1 MRWQNVGSI
10 LVGGKMEASP
20 DQEFSISNHKPHLCC
35 KPNVTYTDL
44 NQSSILGRLGAFTDM
59 KVPGVK
65 G

>member
-1 MRWQNVGSI
+1 
-10 LVGGKMEASP
+10 MEASP